1 MHILTLPPFPFMKLI
16 YLLIPLLL
24 FSACSNEIGDDI
36 KRGRSTVRIELQQND
51 PTAVGQNKTRASFG
65 GSYHDAG
72 DDIHNAYVVMY
83 NIKAGRVE
91 RIINVPTDA
100 GETEYKSKQVTTI
113 TTENGDY
120 LFYNFA
126 NRTDFDTDPA
136 TPDATTHEV
145 TSLSLDG
152 LTFTVGYPLPEGLDP
167 SPEKLDP
174 KVTTCDYN
182 NYKIPTKGIPMSDKN
197 HFTID
202 KDQTIT
208 LMLYRMLAKM
218 QFAFNNRSKSTI
230 FRIRGLKVG
239 SITDNN
245 TQIKL
250 LPPKDGNNLVKTDF
264 TGLQHATTDVDVF
277 TATADKPPV
286 VIHPNES
293 NNTSFNNL
301 YINESEANTNGL
313 SFPLTI
319 TMDRSTDNGQTWEE
333 DIRHALIQL
342 TSIPRNNVAI
352 VNVNLTDFVLKLEA
366 SAYAPIG
373 GYPAYVVEQNDDFY
387 AYFSG
392 SGDFELRPTLY
403 EYVDRDHPERYINL
417 NDKSR
422 VTNYSLTVLD
432 PQGIFSSQPAFDT
445 TTGEILGTLAEGR
458 TGIAT
463 VRLNLQLVTGSV
475 TQNYTRTIYIVS
487 N

>member
-1 MHILTLPPFPFMKLI
+1 MKLL

-36 KRGRSTVRIELQQND
+36 KRGRSTVRIELQQSD
-51 PTAVGQNKTRASFG
+51 PTAVAQNKTRASFG

-83 NIKAGRVE
+83 NIKAGKVE
-91 RIINVPTDA
+91 RIINVPTNA

-126 NRTDFDTDPA
+126 NRGADFVTIPA
-136 TPDATTHEV
+136 TPDPNTHEV
-145 TSLSLDG
+145 KSLSLDG
-152 LTFTVGYPLPEGLDP
+152 LTFTVGSPLPEGLDP

-174 KVTTCDYN
+174 KVTTCAYN
-182 NYKIPTKGIPMSDKN
+182 NYKIPKEGIPMSDKN

-208 LMLYRMLAKM
+208 LTLYRMLAKM

-264 TGLQHATTDVDVF
+264 TGLQHDTTHVDVF

-286 VIHPNES
+286 IINSGES
-293 NNTSFNNL
+293 DNTSFNNL
-301 YINESEANTNGL
+301 YINESEANTDGQ

-319 TMDRSTDNGQTWEE
+319 TMDRFTDGGANWEP
-333 DIRHALIQL
+333 DSRQALIQL

-392 SGDFELRPTLY
+392 GGDFELRPTLY
-403 EYVDRDHPERYINL
+403 EYVDREHPESYINL

-422 VTNYSLTVLD
+422 VKDYSLTVLD

-445 TTGEILGTLAEGR
+445 TTGEIIGTLAEGNKG
-458 TGIAT
+458 TAT

>member
-1 MHILTLPPFPFMKLI
+1 MKLL

-36 KRGRSTVRIELQQND
+36 KRGRSTVRIELQQTD
-51 PTAVGQNKTRASFG
+51 PTAVAQNKTRASFG

-83 NIKAGRVE
+83 NIKAGKVE
-91 RIINVPTDA
+91 RIINVPADA

-113 TTENGDY
+113 TTENGEY

-182 NYKIPTKGIPMSDKN
+182 NYIIPTTGIPMSDKN

-208 LMLYRMLAKM
+208 LILYRMLAKM
-218 QFAFNNRSKSTI
+218 QFAFNNRSESTS

-245 TQIKL
+245 TQIYL
-250 LPPKDGNNLVKTDF
+250 LPPKNENNLIKTDF
-264 TGLQHATTDVDVF
+264 TGLQHATTNVDVF

-286 VIHPNES
+286 IINSGES
-293 NNTSFNNL
+293 DNTSFNNL
-301 YINESEANTNGL
+301 YINESEANTDGQ

-319 TMDRSTDNGQTWEE
+319 TMDRSTDGGTTWKE
-333 DIRHALIQL
+333 DSRHALIQL

-352 VNVNLTDFVLKLEA
+352 VNINLTDFVLKLEA

-373 GYPAYVVEQNDDFY
+373 GYPAYVVKQNDDFY

-403 EYVDRDHPERYINL
+403 EYVNRKHPESYINL

-458 TGIAT
+458 TGTAT

>member
-1 MHILTLPPFPFMKLI
+1 MKLL

-36 KRGRSTVRIELQQND
+36 KRGRSTVRIELQQTD
-51 PTAVGQNKTRASFG
+51 PTAVTQNKTRASFG

-83 NIKAGRVE
+83 NNNIAVKKVE
-91 RIINVPTDA
+91 RIINVPADA

-126 NRTDFDTDPA
+126 NRGADFVTIPA
-136 TPDATTHEV
+136 TPDPNTHEV
-145 TSLSLDG
+145 KSLSLDG
-152 LTFTVGYPLPEGLDP
+152 LTFTVGSPLPEGLDP
-167 SPEKLDP
+167 SPEKLDT

-182 NYKIPTKGIPMSDKN
+182 NYIIPTTGIPMSDKN
-197 HFTID
+197 EFTID

-208 LMLYRMLAKM
+208 LTLYRMLAKM
-218 QFAFNNRSKSTI
+218 QFAFNNRSESSI

-239 SITDNN
+239 SITGNN

-264 TGLQHATTDVDVF
+264 TGLQHDTTHVDVF
-277 TATADKPPV
+277 TATADKAPIISPGQL
-286 VIHPNES
+286 

-301 YINESEANTNGL
+301 YINESEANTDGQ

-319 TMDRSTDNGQTWEE
+319 TMDRSTDNGTTWKN
-333 DIRHALIQL
+333 DTRHALIQL

-352 VNVNLTDFVLKLEA
+352 VNINLTDFVLKLEA

-373 GYPAYVVEQNDDFY
+373 GYPAYVVKQNDDFY

-403 EYVDRDHPERYINL
+403 EYVDRGHPERYINL

-422 VTNYSLTVLD
+422 VTNYSLTVFD

-458 TGIAT
+458 TGTAT

-487 N
+487 K

>member
-1 MHILTLPPFPFMKLI
+1 MKLL

-51 PTAVGQNKTRASFG
+51 PTAVVQNKTRASFDG
-65 GSYHDAG
+65 NYHDAG

-83 NIKAGRVE
+83 DTAAHKVVH
-91 RIINVPTDA
+91 IINVPTDA

-113 TTENGDY
+113 TTENGKY

-126 NRTDFDTDPA
+126 NRTDFVT
-136 TPDATTHEV
+136 TPTTPNADTHEV

-152 LTFTVGYPLPEGLDP
+152 LTFTVGSSLPEGL
-167 SPEKLDP
+167 ET
-174 KVTTCDYN
+174 KVTTCVYN
-182 NYKIPTKGIPMSDKN
+182 NYTIPTTGIPMSDKN
-197 HFTID
+197 LFAID

-208 LMLYRMLAKM
+208 LTLYRMLAKM
-218 QFAFNNRSKSTI
+218 QFAFNNRSKSSS

-239 SITDNN
+239 SITGNN

-250 LPPKDGNNLVKTDF
+250 LPPKDGNNLITTNF
-264 TGLQHATTDVDVF
+264 TRLQHDTTHVDVF
-277 TATADKPPV
+277 TATADKAP
-286 VIHPNES
+286 IIRS
-293 NNTSFNNL
+293 GQLNNTSFNNL
-301 YINESEANTNGL
+301 YINESEASTNGQ

-319 TMDRSTDNGQTWEE
+319 TMDRSTDNGTTWE
-333 DIRHALIQL
+333 DDSRQALIQL

-403 EYVDRDHPERYINL
+403 EYVNREHPESYINL

-458 TGIAT
+458 TGTAT

-487 N
+487 K